1 MYNDTQYTQ
10 QAYTLGY
17 GPTSTNNPFLDSGDS
32 NSDRWPDVSNEIS
45 QTVQTP
51 QNWQQ
56 QSNLTGSST
65 SFQPNVFPGGGNNWV
80 IGPPNPPGWQPPM
93 PQIPITS
100 QYYQLMLAQRSQA
113 APAQPA
119 QANQVAP
126 ATSSITPISQQ
137 TNPVA
142 SFSQA
147 PTYPQYTQ
155 YDTGGYSNP
164 LISQFDPM
172 ANTAQQTQ
180 QTQQTQSW
188 VQPNNPQVIYDQSF
202 QNTGY
207 QNVAQYPTNNQT
219 PSSADD
225 SQRIHPRDY
234 IQRNKSYLES
244 WDQYHWQQAMNAFE
258 SLSEAWSKQVDK
270 LNVEKQLQI
279 ARYGRYDPNL
289 DTVSDPVLRGV

>member
-1 MYNDTQYTQ
+1 MYDDAQYTQ

-17 GPTSTNNPFLDSGDS
+17 GPASTNNPFLDSEDS
-32 NSDRWPDVSNEIS
+32 NSNRWPDVSNDINQMS
-45 QTVQTP
+45 QTP

-56 QSNLTGSST
+56 QPNRTGSAT
-65 SFQPNVFPGGGNNWV
+65 IIQPNVFPGGGNNWI

-93 PQIPITS
+93 PQIPVTS
-100 QYYQLMLAQRSQA
+100 QYYQLMLAQRTQA
-113 APAQPA
+113 AQPA

-126 ATSSITPISQQ
+126 ATSSISPISQP
-137 TNPVA
+137 TNPMA
-142 SFSQA
+142 SFSQT
-147 PTYPQYTQ
+147 PTYSQYTQ
-155 YDTGGYSNP
+155 YPDTGGYSNP
-164 LISQFDPM
+164 LVSQFDPM
-172 ANTAQQTQ
+172 ANDF
-180 QTQQTQSW
+180 QQTQSW
-188 VQPNNPQVIYDQSF
+188 VQQNNPQVTYDQSF

-207 QNVAQYPTNNQT
+207 ENVTHYPTNNQT

-258 SLSEAWSKQVDK
+258 SLTEAWSKQTDK
-270 LNVEKQLQI
+270 FNVEKQLQI

-289 DTVSDPVLRGV
+289 DTVRNSLRGWSL